1 MNPIVRG
8 LSVSMLV
15 AASAACVETAPQP
28 DAAAG
33 APPQDQA
40 VLGEIAA
47 AINAGQLHSTIQ
59 TLVGFGTR
67 HTLSETQSDS
77 RGIGAARR
85 WAQSR
90 FAAISQDCGGCLSIV
105 TPSQSVTGARIPTPT
120 EVMDVVAIQKG
131 VSDPNRVIILTAHID
146 SRVTDV
152 MNATADAPG
161 ADDNGS
167 GVALVLEAARV
178 LSRYKFPATIVYGVL
193 SGEEQGLYGGKVLA
207 QYAQDQGW
215 RVETDLNDDIV
226 GSARGQSGAG
236 DNSRIRLFSESTRET
251 ETPKETRQ
259 RRLEG
264 GELDG
269 PSRSVARS
277 IKRLAERWIPNWR
290 VDLIYRV
297 DRFGRGS
304 DHEAFNALGYP
315 AVCFRES
322 AEDYRHQ
329 HQDVRI
335 ENGVSYGD
343 TIDHVD
349 FDYLA
354 RVTATNAIAAA
365 ALAWA
370 PPPPDGLKVSGAVTP
385 DTTLSWQ
392 ALAGPQAADL
402 AGYRVYWRD
411 TKESA
416 WSHSRW
422 VGAVAEAKLPDVVI
436 DDWAFGVASVS
447 KEGFESPVEYP
458 GPLGAFWRPVE
469 VEVSK

>member
-1 MNPIVRG
+1 MN
-8 LSVSMLV
+8 LK
-15 AASAACVETAPQP
+15 TAGISFAFVLCAGQ
-28 DAAAG
+28 AAATG
-33 APPQDQA
+33 LPAPPPQDHP
-40 VLGEIAA
+40 VLAEIAA
-47 AINAGQLHSTIQ
+47 AVSPDQLHGTIQ
-59 TLVGFGTR
+59 TLAGFGTR
-67 HTLSETQSDS
+67 HTLSETQSET

-85 WAQSR
+85 WAKSR
-90 FAAISQDCGGCLSIV
+90 FEAISKDCGGCLSIV
-105 TPSQSVTGARIPTPT
+105 TPSQTVTGKRIPAPT

-131 VSDPNRVIILTAHID
+131 MSDPDRVIVLTAHID

-167 GVALVLEAARV
+167 GVALVIETARL
-178 LSRYKFPATIVYGVL
+178 LSRYKFPATIVYGIL

-207 QYAQDQGW
+207 QYAHDQNW
-215 RVETDLNDDIV
+215 RVETDLNNDIV
-226 GSARGQSGAG
+226 GADRGQNGVI
-236 DNSRIRLFSESTRET
+236 DNTRIRLFSESTREI
-251 ETPKETRQ
+251 ESEKQAQQ
-259 RRLEG
+259 RRYEG

-269 PSRSVARS
+269 PSRNVARFV
-277 IKRLAERWIPNWR
+277 KEQAERIIPNWR
-290 VDLIYRV
+290 VDLVYRV

-329 HQDVRI
+329 HQDLRTDS
-335 ENGVSYGD
+335 GVAYGD

-354 RVTATNAIAAA
+354 RVTATNAITAA

-370 PPPPDGLKVSGAVTP
+370 PPPPDGLKLTGGVTP
-385 DTTLSWQ
+385 DTTLAWQ
-392 ALAGPQAADL
+392 PLAGAQAKDL

-411 TKESA
+411 TTGSA
-416 WSHSRW
+416 WSHARW
-422 VGAVAEAKLPDVVI
+422 LGDASEAKLEGVVI

-447 KEGFESPVEYP
+447 KDGYESPVEFP
-458 GPLGAFWRPVE
+458 GPVGAFWPAPE
-469 VEVSK
+469 EK

>member
-1 MNPIVRG
+1 MNPSFRVFA
-8 LSVSMLV
+8 VSLLV
-15 AASAACVETAPQP
+15 AASSAC
-28 DAAAG
+28 AAAAEPP
-33 APPQDQA
+33 APPPEEHP
-40 VLGEIAA
+40 VLGQIAA
-47 AINAGQLHSTIQ
+47 AISAEQMHSTIQ

-67 HTLSETQSDS
+67 HTLSETQSDT

-85 WAQSR
+85 WAKSR
-90 FAAISQDCGGCLSIV
+90 FAAIGQDCGGCLNIV
-105 TPSQSVTGARIPTPT
+105 TPTQTVTGKRIPTPA

-131 VSDPNRVIILTAHID
+131 SSDPERVIILTAHID

-167 GVALVLEAARV
+167 GVALVLETARV
-178 LSRYKFPATIVYGVL
+178 LSHYKFPATIVYGIL

-207 QYAQDQGW
+207 QYAHDQGW
-215 RVETDLNDDIV
+215 RVEADLNNDIV
-226 GSARGQSGAG
+226 GANRGQNGVV
-236 DNSRIRLFSESTRET
+236 DNTRIRLFSEGTREA
-251 ETPKETRQ
+251 ESAKVAKQ
-259 RRLEG
+259 RRYEG

-269 PSRSVARS
+269 PSRNVARD
-277 IKRLAERWIPNWR
+277 IKRLAEHWIPNWR
-290 VDLIYRV
+290 VDLVYRV

-304 DHEAFNALGYP
+304 DHEAFNELGYP

-329 HQDVRI
+329 HQDLRT
-335 ENGVSYGD
+335 EDGVSYGD

-365 ALAWA
+365 AMAWA
-370 PPPPDGLKVSGAVTP
+370 PPPPDGFKIAGGVSP
-385 DTTLSWQ
+385 DTTLNWQ
-392 ALAGPQAADL
+392 ALSGPAAAGL

-411 TKESA
+411 TTEAA

-422 VGAVAEAKLPDVVI
+422 AGNVAELKLPGVVI

-447 KEGFESPVEYP
+447 KDGFESPVEYP
-458 GPLGAFWRPVE
+458 GPQGAFWPPVE
-469 VEVSK
+469 VEVPAKP

>member
-1 MNPIVRG
+1 MNAILRAIP
-8 LSVSMLV
+8 
-15 AASAACVETAPQP
+15 AAALLFAAAC
-28 DAAAG
+28 AAAAPS
-33 APPQDQA
+33 APPPEDHP
-40 VLGEIAA
+40 VLGEIASAIDA
-47 AINAGQLHSTIQ
+47 AQLKATIQ

-67 HTLSETQSDS
+67 HTLSETKSDT

-90 FAAISQDCGGCLSIV
+90 FAAIGKDCGGCLSIV
-105 TPSQSVTGARIPTPT
+105 TPAQTVSGTRIPNPA

-131 VSDPNRVIILTAHID
+131 VSDPGRVIMLTAHID

-152 MNATADAPG
+152 MNASADAPG

-167 GVALVLEAARV
+167 GVALVIETARV
-178 LSRYKFPATIVYGVL
+178 LSHYRFPATIVYGVL
-193 SGEEQGLYGGKVLA
+193 SGEEQGLYGGKLLA

-215 RVETDLNDDIV
+215 RVEADLNNDIV
-226 GSARGQSGAG
+226 GGDRGQNGVI
-236 DNSRIRLFSESTRET
+236 DNTRIRLFSESTREI
-251 ETPKETRQ
+251 ETAKEAKQ
-259 RRLEG
+259 RRHEG

-269 PSRSVARS
+269 PSRNVARF
-277 IKRLAERWIPNWR
+277 IKRQAEQWIPNWR
-290 VDLIYRV
+290 VDLVYRV

-304 DHEAFNALGYP
+304 DHEAFNAIGDP

-329 HQDVRI
+329 HQDVRV

-370 PPPPDGLKVSGAVTP
+370 PPPPDGLKVGGAVTP

-392 ALAGPQAADL
+392 AQTGAAADSL

-411 TKESA
+411 TTESA
-416 WSHSRW
+416 WTHSRW
-422 VGAVAEAKLPDVVI
+422 AGNVAEAKLPGVVI
-436 DDWAFGVASVS
+436 DDWAFGVSSVS
-447 KEGFESPVEYP
+447 KDGFESPVEYP
-458 GPLGAFWRPVE
+458 GPAGAFWPAAE
-469 VEVSK
+469 AAEEKK

>member
-1 MNPIVRG
+1 M
-8 LSVSMLV
+8 
-15 AASAACVETAPQP
+15 AAEQP
-28 DAAAG
+28 
-33 APPQDQA
+33 APPPEEHP

-47 AINAGQLHSTIQ
+47 AISADQMHATIQ
-59 TLVGFGTR
+59 ALVGFGTR
-67 HTLSETQSDS
+67 HTLSETQSDT

-90 FAAISQDCGGCLSIV
+90 FSAISQDCGGCLSIV
-105 TPSQSVTGARIPTPT
+105 TPEQSVTGPRIPAPAQ
-120 EVMDVVAIQKG
+120 VMDVVAIQKG
-131 VSDPNRVIILTAHID
+131 SSDPDRVIILTAHID

-167 GVALVLEAARV
+167 GVALVLETARV
-178 LSRYKFPATIVYGVL
+178 LSHYRFPATIVYGIL

-207 QYAQDQGW
+207 QYAHDQGW
-215 RVETDLNDDIV
+215 RVETDLNNDIV
-226 GSARGQSGAG
+226 GGDRGQNGVI
-236 DNSRIRLFSESTRET
+236 DNTRIRLFSESTRET
-251 ETPKETRQ
+251 ESPKQAKQ
-259 RRLEG
+259 RRYEG

-269 PSRSVARS
+269 PSRNVARD
-277 IKRLAERWIPNWR
+277 IKRLAEHWIPNWR
-290 VDLIYRV
+290 GGLVYRV

-329 HQDVRI
+329 HQDVRT
-335 ENGVSYGD
+335 ENGVNYGD

-365 ALAWA
+365 AMAWA
-370 PPPPDGLKVSGAVTP
+370 PPPPDGLKLAGGVTP
-385 DTTLSWQ
+385 DTSLSWQ
-392 ALAGPQAADL
+392 PLAGSSAAGL
-402 AGYRVYWRD
+402 TGYRVYWRD
-411 TKESA
+411 TTEAA

-422 VGAVAEAKLPDVVI
+422 IGNAAEAKLPGVVI

-447 KEGFESPVEYP
+447 KDGFESPVEYP
-458 GPLGAFWRPVE
+458 GPLGAFWPPAE
-469 VEVSK
+469 AEAPAKP

>member
-1 MNPIVRG
+1 M
-8 LSVSMLV
+8 
-15 AASAACVETAPQP
+15 AAEQA
-28 DAAAG
+28 
-33 APPQDQA
+33 APPPDEHP

-47 AINAGQLHSTIQ
+47 AISADQMHATIQ
-59 TLVGFGTR
+59 TLVGFGSR
-67 HTLSETQSDS
+67 HTLSETQSDTH
-77 RGIGAARR
+77 GIGAARR

-90 FAAISQDCGGCLSIV
+90 FAAISQDCGGCLNIV
-105 TPSQSVTGARIPTPT
+105 TPAQSVTGTRIPAPAQ
-120 EVMDVVAIQKG
+120 VMDVVAIQKG
-131 VSDPNRVIILTAHID
+131 SSDPDRVIILTAHID

-167 GVALVLEAARV
+167 GVALVLETARV
-178 LSRYKFPATIVYGVL
+178 LSRYKFPATIVYGIL

-207 QYAQDQGW
+207 QYAHDQGW
-215 RVETDLNDDIV
+215 RVETDLNNDIV
-226 GSARGQSGAG
+226 GGDRGQNGVI
-236 DNSRIRLFSESTRET
+236 DNTRIRLFSESTRET
-251 ETPKETRQ
+251 ETPKQAKQ
-259 RRLEG
+259 RRYEG

-269 PSRSVARS
+269 PSRNVARD
-277 IKRLAERWIPNWR
+277 IKRLAEHWIPNWR
-290 VDLIYRV
+290 VDLVYRV

-329 HQDVRI
+329 HQDVRT
-335 ENGVSYGD
+335 ENGVNYGD

-365 ALAWA
+365 AMAWA
-370 PPPPDGLKVSGAVTP
+370 PPPPDGLKLAGGVTP
-385 DTTLSWQ
+385 DTSLSWQ
-392 ALAGPQAADL
+392 PLAGSSAAGL

-411 TKESA
+411 TTEAA

-422 VGAVAEAKLPDVVI
+422 IGNAAEAKLPGVVI
-436 DDWAFGVASVS
+436 DDWAFGVASVA
-447 KEGFESPVEYP
+447 KDGFESPVEYP
-458 GPLGAFWRPVE
+458 GPLGAFWPPAE
-469 VEVSK
+469 VEAPAKP

>member
-1 MNPIVRG
+1 MNSILRAIP
-8 LSVSMLV
+8 
-15 AASAACVETAPQP
+15 AALLF
-28 DAAAG
+28 AAAG
-33 APPQDQA
+33 AAAAAPSAPPPEEHP

-47 AINAGQLHSTIQ
+47 AIDAAQLQATVQ

-67 HTLSETQSDS
+67 HTLSDTQSDS

-90 FAAISQDCGGCLSIV
+90 LTAIGKDCGGCLSIV
-105 TPSQSVTGARIPTPT
+105 TPAQTVTGTRIPNPA
-120 EVMDVVAIQKG
+120 EVMDVVAMQKG
-131 VSDPNRVIILTAHID
+131 VSDPGRVIILTAHID

-167 GVALVLEAARV
+167 GVALVIETARV
-178 LSRYKFPATIVYGVL
+178 LSHYKFPATIVYGVL
-193 SGEEQGLYGGKVLA
+193 SGEEQGLYGGKLLA
-207 QYAQDQGW
+207 QYAQEQGW
-215 RVETDLNDDIV
+215 RVEADLNNDIV
-226 GSARGQSGAG
+226 GGDRGQNGVV
-236 DNSRIRLFSESTRET
+236 DNTRIRLYSESTREI
-251 ETPKETRQ
+251 ETTKEAKQ
-259 RRLEG
+259 RRYQG

-269 PSRSVARS
+269 PSRNVARF
-277 IKRLAERWIPNWR
+277 IKRQAEQWIPNWR
-290 VDLIYRV
+290 VDLVYRV

-304 DHEAFNALGYP
+304 DHEAFNAVGDP

-329 HQDVRI
+329 HQDVRV

-370 PPPPDGLKVSGAVTP
+370 PPPPDSLKVAGAVTP

-392 ALAGPQAADL
+392 APAGAAADNL

-411 TKESA
+411 TTEAA
-416 WSHSRW
+416 WTHSRW
-422 VGAVAEAKLPDVVI
+422 AGKVAEIKLPGVVI

-447 KEGFESPVEYP
+447 KDGFESPVEYP
-458 GPLGAFWRPVE
+458 GPLGAFTRPVE
-469 VEVSK
+469 TEAPAKP